1 MNSNY
6 LFFCSMFCR
15 TAVPESEIVALRS
28 CGHTFHKKCIIAYF
42 NLKNKTTPNSSDCP
56 VCRTPA
62 DMNSF
67 LRIYVSGN
75 VLDLTDKKSVIEN
88 EDVIINCIELIAEQ
102 KRTIDKLQHEG
113 IGMKSEIALQN
124 GAINSF
130 KETIAYKNNVKNETI
145 PNSSECPICRT
156 PADMKS
162 FLRIYVT
169 GNILDLTDKKSVIE
183 NEDVINNCV
192 ELIAEQ
198 KRTIQKLQ
206 HEAIGMKTEI

>member
-1 MNSNY
+1 MNSNH

-15 TAVPESEIVALRS
+15 TAVPEYEIVALRT
-28 CGHTFHKKCIIAYF
+28 CGHTFHKQCIIAYF
-42 NLKNKTTPNSSDCP
+42 
-56 VCRTPA
+56 
-62 DMNSF
+62 
-67 LRIYVSGN
+67 
-75 VLDLTDKKSVIEN
+75 
-88 EDVIINCIELIAEQ
+88 
-102 KRTIDKLQHEG
+102 
-113 IGMKSEIALQN
+113 
-124 GAINSF
+124 
-130 KETIAYKNNVKNETI
+130 NVKNETI

-198 KRTIQKLQ
+198 KRTIDNYKMALSIVSRKQLRIRMILSKFIDQLLPQ
-206 HEAIGMKTEI
+206 RMKICVIINIEYFTY